1 MYHLFRKTIDFLYR
15 AIMATVSVA
24 LGFMIV
30 LAFVEVVRRY
40 LLGKSFLWA
49 DDLIRYL
56 IIYVGFVGGA
66 AAYKDNNLASL
77 DLVTRLLPHKVQI
90 VLEILVNTVVTA
102 VIVFLLYYSVSAVQ
116 APSIKN
122 PVGVGLK
129 IAMWIPYMALPI
141 GFVIMLLFSVEK
153 YIDMFKR
160 LVKGGAC
167 ETCSQ

>member
-1 MYHLFRKTIDFLYR
+1 MSQIFRKTIDFLYK
-15 AIMATVSVA
+15 AIMITVSIA
-24 LGFMIV
+24 LGIMII

-77 DLVTRLLPHKVQI
+77 DLLTRHFPPKVQI
-90 VLEILVNTVVTA
+90 ILEILVNTVVTA
-102 VIVFLLYYSVSAVQ
+102 IIVFLLYYSVGAVQ

-122 PVGVGLK
+122 SVGVGLK
-129 IAMWIPYMALPI
+129 IALWIPYMALPI
-141 GFVIMLLFSVEK
+141 GFVVMLLFSVEK

-160 LVKGGAC
+160 LVKGGGS